1 MGACECAH
9 DNVSSFSIY
18 KCKTK
23 KAHSTDLLIRRGYPH
38 SLGSTAW
45 NVKKR
50 DNCTTSMQNILI
62 LIWASNLYHLSEVN
76 RCGHHFSMLSTHY
89 VFNVVVLTIRRFN
102 RNRIILGNN
111 LTWVNVSFAVTAVIS
126 QKTEG
131 SCWQGRHMPLCSIA
145 IFLFQDQKPLAW

>member
-9 DNVSSFSIY
+9 DNISSFSIY
-18 KCKTK
+18 KCKAK
-23 KAHSTDLLIRRGYPH
+23 KVQRADLLIRRGYPH

-62 LIWASNLYHLSEVN
+62 LIWSSNLYHLSEAN

-89 VFNVVVLTIRRFN
+89 ILNVVVLTNRRFN
-102 RNRIILGNN
+102 GKMIILGNN
-111 LTWVNVSFAVTAVIS
+111 LTWVNVSSAVIAVIS
-126 QKTEG
+126 QKLKG
-131 SCWQGRHMPLCSIA
+131 LAGRHVTCRYVQLRIRT
-145 IFLFQDQKPLAW
+145 